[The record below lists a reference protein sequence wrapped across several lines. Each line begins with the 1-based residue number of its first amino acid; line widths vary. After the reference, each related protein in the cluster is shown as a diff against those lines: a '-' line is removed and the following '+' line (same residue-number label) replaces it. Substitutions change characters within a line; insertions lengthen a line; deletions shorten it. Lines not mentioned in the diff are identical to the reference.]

1 MKRHFNVLGLTEE
14 SLTINVMKIGSTVLL
29 DTDLELTF
37 PDAVIYKNSEDFVT
51 CVKKFIESSD

>member
-1 MKRHFNVLGLTEE
+1 
-14 SLTINVMKIGSTVLL
+14 MKIGSTVLL